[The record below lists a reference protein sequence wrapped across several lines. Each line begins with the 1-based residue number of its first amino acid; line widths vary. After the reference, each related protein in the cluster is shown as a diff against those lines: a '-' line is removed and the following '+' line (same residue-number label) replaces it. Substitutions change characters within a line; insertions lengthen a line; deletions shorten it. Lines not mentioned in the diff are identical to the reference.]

1 MGRYVGQV
9 EDIIKD
15 YDVFTHD
22 GFEHAM
28 RKAKHVPEGEA
39 HHLAASSPSGG
50 YDKSFQKTIALARA
64 ELGRRATAE
73 QKKLIWITALVGFLG
88 VLVGAVLPPILAVV
102 IPVILSSLGQ

>member
-28 RKAKHVPEGEA
+28 REAKHVPEGEA
-39 HHLAASSPSGG
+39 HHLAACSPSGG
-50 YDKSFQKTIALARA
+50 YENRFRKHQ
-64 ELGRRATAE
+64 LGRSEITWTTMVL
-73 QKKLIWITALVGFLG
+73 KLPDDGTGALPL
-88 VLVGAVLPPILAVV
+88 LRH
-102 IPVILSSLGQ
+102 VILNDAKFSNLCNNAYISHPLHLRH